1 MSFFGSIL
9 PQKTWKKFNV
19 SIFTEIVKGSIGEIN
34 GKSRTEELTKKNQ
47 NAYQEQQIRGFNTN
61 TKKYEN
67 IFKKGN
73 EDGNF
78 CMI

>member
-19 SIFTEIVKGSIGEIN
+19 SIFTETVKGSIGKIN

-61 TKKYEN
+61 TKN
-67 IFKKGN
+67 MRIFSKK
-73 EDGNF
+73 EMKMVIF
-78 CMI
+78 V